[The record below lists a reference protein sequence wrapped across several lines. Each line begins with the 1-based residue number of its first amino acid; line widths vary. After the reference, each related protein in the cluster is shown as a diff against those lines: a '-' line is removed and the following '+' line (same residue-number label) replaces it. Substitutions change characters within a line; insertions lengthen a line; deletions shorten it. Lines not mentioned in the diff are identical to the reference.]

1 MLPSEAVVEIQAHD
15 FQDILDT
22 RIYPLMTNES
32 RRLAAMY
39 PFPFLEGQA
48 SWTESVVSANS
59 ALTGA
64 PADIKAVRRLG
75 CPTIGEGM
83 GNLQYLRRD
92 YVMRIFGTNTYLTV
106 DYPKYYYLYGGQIFV
121 YPYFS
126 VATLFQLDYI
136 KRVPVL
142 GAGTTEAQWL
152 IPSEYQNIIIDRVI
166 ARLSRGEGDLTDG
179 DTFDARAAGAVAE
192 MLAAFDVNQDSPD
205 PMLMTTDPLD
215 Y

>member
-32 RRLAAMY
+32 RRLASMY
-39 PFPFLEGQA
+39 PFPFLEGK
-48 SWTESVVSANS
+48 SVWTESVVSADS
-59 ALTGA
+59 ALAGA
-64 PADIKAVRRLG
+64 PTDIKAVRMLG
-75 CPTIGEGM
+75 CPAIGESM

-92 YVMRIFGTNTYLTV
+92 LVFRIFGKNTYLTA
-106 DYPKYYYLYGGQIFV
+106 DFPKYYYMWAGQLFV
-121 YPYFS
+121 YPYFTAS
-126 VATLFQLDYI
+126 TIFALDYI

-142 GAGTTEAQWL
+142 SAASTEAQWL
-152 IPSEYQNIIIDRVI
+152 IPGEYQNIIIDRVI
-166 ARLSRGEGDLTDG
+166 ARLSRAEGDLQDG
-179 DTFDARAAGAVAE
+179 ETFDARAGGAVSE

-205 PMLMTTDPLD
+205 PMMFTTDPLD